1 MRPVQ
6 AGNYVLPMFAMFLSL
21 AAAPSLAAD
30 RDEVRLVEPV
40 SEAYHAEVV
49 AAIAE
54 RNQQFERNFAARE
67 TEKLIDDYFV
77 PDNLSPIGMGPGKAP
92 ARGKKEI
99 LADFLRVGQ
108 GPRSIKIRTIE
119 VTVSRNMASEIGRVF
134 LTGPDGAERIG
145 RYTVLWL
152 NTTQGWRAKL
162 DFFAS
167 DAWAE

>member
-1 MRPVQ
+1 MRPIQ
-6 AGNYVLPMFAMFLSL
+6 AGNYALPMFAMFLSL
-21 AAAPSLAAD
+21 VASPSLAAD
-30 RDEVRLVEPV
+30 RDKARLVEPV

-77 PDNLSPIGMGPGKAP
+77 PDNLNPIGMGPGKAP

-167 DAWAE
+167 DAWTE